1 MLSMRVVCWLLLSLL
16 AVPVAAQQVKSVTPY
31 RVVGGKM
38 IVDMSVN
45 GQMRSFIFDT
55 GGQMALTGE
64 LCEEL
69 GIAVTDSVTVTDA
82 NGKGVSFP
90 KVVVTSLL
98 LPDGRIH
105 FSDVPAMKLST
116 PSPFECFHADG
127 LIGSDLFKD
136 LMVEIDSKAK
146 TITVSSAE
154 KASTI
159 SLRCMIP
166 FSRNGYMP
174 IITLQAGTGNNL
186 VVLFDTG
193 SPGFMSL
200 KDSDYDNLYSG
211 GACQTVSE
219 GFGEGSISVGGMA
232 GMAGS
237 YRARFPVVSVG
248 GTKFRNVISET
259 STPPYTLLGMKL
271 LEYGKVTIDYPR
283 KRLYFEPYEAEADL
297 TSKHYN
303 VNLRVK
309 DGDLVV
315 ATVWSAMKG
324 VVEVG
329 DKVVRINGKPAGKYD
344 FCESIITG
352 IPELKAKKKTKL
364 TIRTK
369 QGEKVIVYQKE

>member
-1 MLSMRVVCWLLLSLL
+1 MRVFFWLLIILFV
-16 AVPVAAQQVKSVTPY
+16 VPVSAQQVKSVIPY
-31 RVVGGKM
+31 RLVGGKM
-38 IVDMSVN
+38 IVDMNVN
-45 GQMRSFIFDT
+45 GQVRSFIFDT

-69 GIAVTDSVTVTDA
+69 GIQVMDSVKATDA
-82 NGKGVSFP
+82 NGKEIGFPRVIVS
-90 KVVVTSLL
+90 SLL
-98 LPDGRIH
+98 TPDENINFTG
-105 FSDVPAMKLST
+105 VPAMKLAS

-136 LMVEIDSKAK
+136 LMIEIDSKTR
-146 TITVSSAE
+146 TITVSTAE

-159 SLRCMIP
+159 SLRKMIP
-166 FSRNGYMP
+166 FSQNGYMP

-193 SPGFMSL
+193 SPGFLSL
-200 KDSDYDNLYSG
+200 KNSDYENLQAG

-232 GMAGS
+232 EADLS
-237 YRARFPVVSVG
+237 HRVNFPVISVG
-248 GTKFRNVISET
+248 ATKFRNITAET
-259 STPPYTLLGMKL
+259 STPPYTLLGVKL

-283 KRLYFEPYEAEADL
+283 KRLYFEPYEQEFDL

-324 VVEVG
+324 MVEVG
-329 DKVVRINGKPAGKYD
+329 DKVVRINGKSVGKYD
-344 FCESIITG
+344 FCESIISG

-364 TIRTK
+364 TILTK

>member
-1 MLSMRVVCWLLLSLL
+1 
-16 AVPVAAQQVKSVTPY
+16 
-31 RVVGGKM
+31 
-38 IVDMSVN
+38 
-45 GQMRSFIFDT
+45 
-55 GGQMALTGE
+55 
-64 LCEEL
+64 
-69 GIAVTDSVTVTDA
+69 
-82 NGKGVSFP
+82 
-90 KVVVTSLL
+90 
-98 LPDGRIH
+98 
-105 FSDVPAMKLST
+105 
-116 PSPFECFHADG
+116 
-127 LIGSDLFKD
+127 
-136 LMVEIDSKAK
+136 
-146 TITVSSAE
+146 
-154 KASTI
+154 
-159 SLRCMIP
+159 
-166 FSRNGYMP
+166 
-174 IITLQAGTGNNL
+174 
-186 VVLFDTG
+186 
-193 SPGFMSL
+193 MSL